1 MTPLPD
7 QMEVRHTLPLI
18 IPITAVLEHDLQLE
32 MHDITI
38 QYWLLADIRIYFGL
52 VDIEYL
58 IVHAHFLYFYLFY
71 RI

>member
-7 QMEVRHTLPLI
+7 QMEVRHTLPFI

-38 QYWLLADIRIYFGL
+38 PYWLSADIRIYFEL

-58 IVHAHFLYFYLFY
+58 IVHAQIHL
-71 RI
+71 